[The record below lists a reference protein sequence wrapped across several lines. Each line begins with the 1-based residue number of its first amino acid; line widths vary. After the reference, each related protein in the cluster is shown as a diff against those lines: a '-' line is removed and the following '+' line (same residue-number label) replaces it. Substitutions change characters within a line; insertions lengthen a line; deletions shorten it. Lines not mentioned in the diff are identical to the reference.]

1 MIRVGDGIE
10 PIVIDENTTD
20 SILISP
26 SMLKHSNIEELVDK
40 VYPDLINNFND
51 PEYIINR
58 AILTTKNSEV
68 DKINDRIIDKFPRT
82 SMRYLSA
89 DSVVECDNES
99 KMCNRQRSISLCHFK
114 TYSRWIQLT
123 SRKRKNQTTHSDRNR
138 INM

>member
-89 DSVVECDNES
+89 DSVVECDNE
-99 KMCNRQRSISLCHFK
+99 I
-114 TYSRWIQLT
+114 
-123 SRKRKNQTTHSDRNR
+123 
-138 INM
+138 INPVEYLNS